1 MACTTKQLP
10 QVMVSIKDPDTIIH
24 GAHEFRRVE
33 NARRWRHADGSETCG
48 GCGASVGIVFTYCPY
63 CGRKLQNPEEGD
75 WA

>member
-10 QVMVSIKDPDTIIH
+10 QVMVSIKDPDTILH

-33 NARRWRHADGSETCG
+33 NARRVRRAGAMDTCAA
-48 GCGASVGIVFTYCPY
+48 CGTTVPLSWHYCPE